1 MRNREFLMFRSLR
14 RLAALAVSLIVFV
27 AAPALA
33 QPAMWVIKDEDSTIY
48 LFGTIHILKP
58 DVQWR
63 TEAFDKAFASSDE
76 VWLEVIDN
84 NDQAATAKLV
94 QAVGLDPANPLS
106 KRLTADEWAR
116 LSAATEKMGFPAA
129 NLEPMKPWLAGITL
143 SVVPMLKAGFDPQK
157 GVDNTLKAD
166 AGGKEKPLR
175 AFETTEQQMMFFD
188 QMPIKVQVAFLM
200 SGVDEADEGPAALDS
215 MVSAWSAGDTKG
227 LEDQLVAPMRDEYPE
242 LYQVLLVDR
251 NEAWAKVLEERLA
264 GKGISFVA
272 VGSAHLLGPDSVQAA
287 LARRGIK
294 AERF

>member
-1 MRNREFLMFRSLR
+1 MLRSLR
-14 RLAALAVSLIVFV
+14 GLAALAVSLIVFV

-33 QPAMWVIKDEDSTIY
+33 QPAMWVIRDEDSTIY

-58 DVQWR
+58 GVQWR
-63 TEAFDKAFASSDE
+63 TEAFEKAFASSDE
-76 VWLEVIDN
+76 LWLEVADSD
-84 NDQAATAKLV
+84 DQAATQKLV
-94 QAVGLDPANPLS
+94 QTLGLDPANPLS
-106 KRLTADEWAR
+106 TRLTPDEWAR

-157 GVDNTLKAD
+157 GVDSTLKAD
-166 AGGKEKPLR
+166 ADGKQKTLR

-188 QMPIKVQVAFLM
+188 HMPLKVQVSFLM

-215 MVSAWSAGDTKG
+215 MVSAWSAGDIG
-227 LEDQLVAPMRDEYPE
+227 ALEDQLVEPMREEYPA

-251 NEAWAKVLEERLA
+251 NKAWAEVLEERLA

-272 VGSAHLLGPDSVQAA
+272 VGSAHLIGPDSVQAF
-287 LARRGIK
+287 LARRGVK